1 MCPLTVKILDAVK
14 GTPAGP
20 MGLALHRKTP
30 DGGWTQIANGYQL
43 KFTDIRSLSQCSRGQ
58 NAAVLHHRMT
68 NSAGE
73 IHNLVT
79 EEAFLPGVYRVDF
92 DTKSYWK
99 KEGGS
104 PFHEVTS
111 VSLIGRHSSV

>member
-1 MCPLTVKILDAVK
+1 
-14 GTPAGP
+14 
-20 MGLALHRKTP
+20 MGLALYQKTA

-43 KFTDIRSLSQCSRGQ
+43 KFMDFQSLNNCSKCK
-58 NAAVLHHRMT
+58 NAAVVHYRMT
-68 NSAGE
+68 NTAGE

-79 EEAFLPGVYRVDF
+79 EQAFLPGVYRVDF

-99 KEGGS
+99 NSGSS

-111 VSLIGRHSSV
+111 VSLIRHHSCLSTRLNNNHVHKSTF